1 MRKNT
6 EQERKTMTGLRGSN
20 EQKNRVKRM
29 QFKDQISNYK
39 WLFAAWLSLFTIH
52 YLLFTAYA
60 YVDRVVAFVDD
71 EAITLSELDQ
81 RFEDIRELSHDSKRE
96 QVLDS
101 LINRKILL
109 REARKYRI
117 EAPTEDEVINEY
129 IDLKIRAYIRVL
141 ESDIE
146 AFFRDNVDQFPGKT
160 LVDVRDEIE
169 TYLTEKEVNERLG
182 SELLKL
188 REGSYIKIQLHA
200 DENQ

>member
-6 EQERKTMTGLRGSN
+6 ERERKTMTGLRGSN

-29 QFKDQISNYK
+29 QFKDQRSNYK

-101 LINRKILL
+101 LINRQILL

>member
-1 MRKNT
+1 
-6 EQERKTMTGLRGSN
+6 
-20 EQKNRVKRM
+20 M

>member
-52 YLLFTAYA
+52 FLLFTAYA

>member
-1 MRKNT
+1 
-6 EQERKTMTGLRGSN
+6 
-20 EQKNRVKRM
+20 M
-29 QFKDQISNYK
+29 QFKDQIEHYK
-39 WLFAAWLSLFTIH
+39 RLLTTWLSLVTIH

-81 RFEDIRELSHDSKRE
+81 RFKDIQRLSPDSKKE

-146 AFFRDNVDQFPGKT
+146 TFYRDNIDQFSGKR
-160 LVDVRDEIE
+160 LVDVRDDIE
-169 TYLTEKEVNERLG
+169 TYLAEKEVNERLS
-182 SELLKL
+182 SELVKL

>member
-1 MRKNT
+1 MH
-6 EQERKTMTGLRGSN
+6 
-20 EQKNRVKRM
+20 
-29 QFKDQISNYK
+29 FKYHISNCK
-39 WLFAAWLSLFTIH
+39 WFLGVCLSLFTFH
-52 YLLFTAYA
+52 FSLFTAYG

-81 RFEDIRELSHDSKRE
+81 RFEDIQKLSPVSNKD

-109 REARKYRI
+109 REAKKYRI
-117 EAPTEDEVINEY
+117 EAPTEDEIINEY

-141 ESDIE
+141 EADIE
-146 AFFRDNVDQFPGKT
+146 NFYRDNIEQFSGKS
-160 LVDVRDEIE
+160 LGDVRDEIE
-169 TYLTEKEVNERLG
+169 TYLTEKEINERLNN
-182 SELLKL
+182 ELIKL

>member
-1 MRKNT
+1 
-6 EQERKTMTGLRGSN
+6 MTGLRGSN

>member
-29 QFKDQISNYK
+29 QFKDQRSNYK